1 MAYLEVLFAYT
12 AISMAWPVR
21 VADERMLEVFDNDS
35 IRLILRVRR
44 STVCHP
50 WNCVAASAL
59 QAYRHCSGK
68 EGSAGLDMPQDV
80 PKVSLSRTFSFP
92 HRLAR
97 GADELE
103 AS

>member
-1 MAYLEVLFAYT
+1 MHCHPT
-12 AISMAWPVR
+12 ATQQ
-21 VADERMLEVFDNDS
+21 
-35 IRLILRVRR
+35 
-44 STVCHP
+44 TVCHP
-50 WNCVAASAL
+50 WNYVTASAL
-59 QAYRHCSGK
+59 QAYRHCSCK
-68 EGSAGLDMPQDV
+68 EGSVGLDVPQDV